1 VEAFEQDLGR
11 PLGADGHFH
20 PWTGAPPDLTP
31 EKDDLAHGRLPVMAW
46 NFTDDVRGITA
57 GEYDSVF
64 TQAAV
69 EMSAVQGQVI
79 LRWLSEMN
87 GPWRESAGTVPSPL
101 AFIKAWRHVVELFR
115 AAGATNVEFAW
126 VPSAWAWANL
136 GRGPAYYPGNT
147 WVDWIGGDGYS
158 WYPAHA
164 NTAPTAMHDI
174 FGDWYAWSAAK
185 GKPLLIGEMGSLPF
199 PGRVAW
205 LKASYQQIRAWTA
218 IRVVLYSQFVG
229 GAATD
234 TGLYDW
240 RVLSTDGTLGEFRH
254 IGGWAWFR

>member
-1 VEAFEQDLGR
+1 
-11 PLGADGHFH
+11 
-20 PWTGAPPDLTP
+20 
-31 EKDDLAHGRLPVMAW
+31 MAW

-254 IGGWAWFR
+254 I